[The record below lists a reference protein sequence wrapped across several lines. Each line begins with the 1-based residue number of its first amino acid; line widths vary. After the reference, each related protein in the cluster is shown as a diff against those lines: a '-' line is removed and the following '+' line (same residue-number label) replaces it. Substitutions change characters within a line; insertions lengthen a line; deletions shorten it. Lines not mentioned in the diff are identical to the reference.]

1 MTTHCTPPPH
11 IYITYRKFGST
22 GPRPNKR
29 VEILGPVYLHSS
41 LLLFGPNISM
51 CMCVVVCVCV
61 CVCVCERER
70 KRESVRLCKC
80 KFCVSAPAVEAL

>member
-22 GPRPNKR
+22 GPRTNKR

-41 LLLFGPNISM
+41 LLLFGPTISM
-51 CMCVVVCVCV
+51 CVCVSV
-61 CVCVCERER
+61 CERERERER

-80 KFCVSAPAVEAL
+80 EFCVSAPAVEAL